1 MPVTSRGDPGRGDG
15 IQRRAAVIFPGGD
28 DGCPTQVKSGRIRQA
43 ALGLTLL
50 TPDWPKNNAAAAS
63 IASFSA
69 AGEMIV
75 LNGGGVQAPS
85 ATGQ

>member
-28 DGCPTQVKSGRIRQA
+28 DGCPAQVSGRIRQA

-75 LNGGGVQAPS
+75 LNGDGVQAPS